1 MELARVIDSFNQ
13 LGDRLKNNLNS
24 EYYQAR
30 FKEAHFYNRWF
41 TPANVQKAVKAI
53 AEEFLDK
60 TKMHRWVAD
69 YQLPVKNRKNI
80 GIVMAGNI
88 PLVGFH
94 DLLAVLISGHEAI
107 VKLSSKDEKLLPF
120 LLEELKSIDE
130 ELVSRVHIKAKL
142 TGYDAVIATGSNNTA
157 RYFDYYFGNHPH
169 IIRKNRSSV
178 AILTGDES
186 EETLRNLAS
195 DIFSYFGL
203 GCRNVS
209 KLYAPEGYDF
219 NLLFEVFKEYED
231 VIDHTKYENNYLY
244 NKSFLVMGDARFM
257 DTGFLMVREKHDI
270 ASPIGMLH
278 LDYYADKKELKD
290 DIKTNESE
298 IQCVISSEQIID
310 EVELRPGEAQKP
322 QLWDYPDKID
332 TLGFLASLAKVNAT
346 I

>member
-1 MELARVIDSFNQ
+1 MELARVIGSFNQ

-41 TPANVQKAVKAI
+41 TIDNVQRAVAAI
-53 AEEFLDK
+53 ADEFLDS
-60 TKMHRWVAD
+60 TKLHQWVSD
-69 YQLPVKNRKNI
+69 HELPVQKPRNI

-94 DLLAVLISGHEAI
+94 DLLAVLVSGHHAI

-120 LLEELKSIDE
+120 LLEELKAIDE
-130 ELVSRVHIKAKL
+130 ELVCRVHIKEKL
-142 TGYDAVIATGSNNTA
+142 SGYDAVIATGSNNTA

-169 IIRKNRSSV
+169 IIRKNRNSV
-178 AILTGDES
+178 AILTGNES
-186 EETLRNLAS
+186 EEALHNLSS

-209 KLYAPEGYDF
+209 KLYVPKEYDF
-219 NLLFEVFKEYED
+219 NPLFEVFKAYED
-231 VIDHTKYENNYLY
+231 VIDHTKYLNNYLY

-257 DTGFLMVREKHDI
+257 DTGFLMVREKPDI
-270 ASPIGMLH
+270 ATPIGVIH
-278 LDYYADKKELKD
+278 LDYYSDYKSLKK
-290 DIKTNESE
+290 DIKANESE
-298 IQCVISSEQIID
+298 IQCVISAEQVID
-310 EVELRPGEAQKP
+310 EVELSPGEGQRP
-322 QLWDYPDKID
+322 QLWDYPDKRN
-332 TLGFLASLAKVNAT
+332 TLKFLASLEEEKAY